1 MSELLKI
8 QPRIVDTGLAEPQIE
23 FAESWVTAERGRKT
37 ATPVFPPTIICH
49 PGDRQA

>member
-8 QPRIVDTGLAEPQIE
+8 QPRIVGTELEEPQIE
-23 FAESWVTAERGRKT
+23 FAESWVTPERGRNL

-49 PGDRQA
+49 P